1 MGQYYRLSVLNSPK
15 KTSSNVD
22 KVIATMSP
30 YDYFNGAKLME
41 FSYIGNAYVG
51 AFETLINKENGKYA
65 GLPVVCA
72 GDYADNE
79 PYTWKKKYVNIYEL
93 SEQSKNK
100 LKTIKPNSY
109 RYIINETKGLFF
121 DTDKVRGD
129 GSKYNLRIN
138 PLPLLISEGNGR
150 GGGDYHGNGMEYV
163 GAWARNVV
171 VTSDN
176 RPDEKEYKEFFVDFF
191 EER

>member
-65 GLPVVCA
+65 GF
-72 GDYADNE
+72 
-79 PYTWKKKYVNIYEL
+79 
-93 SEQSKNK
+93 SS
-100 LKTIKPNSY
+100 
-109 RYIINETKGLFF
+109 
-121 DTDKVRGD
+121 
-129 GSKYNLRIN
+129 
-138 PLPLLISEGNGR
+138 
-150 GGGDYHGNGMEYV
+150 GMC
-163 GAWARNVV
+163 W
-171 VTSDN
+171 
-176 RPDEKEYKEFFVDFF
+176 
-191 EER
+191 

>member
-1 MGQYYRLSVLNSPK
+1 MGQYYCLSVLNSPK

-22 KVIATMSP
+22 KVIATICP

-121 DTDKVRGD
+121 DTENVRGD
-129 GSKYNLRIN
+129 GSKYNYRIN

-191 EER
+191 EE

>member
-22 KVIATMSP
+22 KVIATICP

-65 GLPVVCA
+65 GFPVVCA

-79 PYTWKKKYVNIYEL
+79 PYTWKKEYVNVYEL

-100 LKTIKPNSY
+100 AKFL
-109 RYIINETKGLFF
+109 
-121 DTDKVRGD
+121 
-129 GSKYNLRIN
+129 
-138 PLPLLISEGNGR
+138 
-150 GGGDYHGNGMEYV
+150 
-163 GAWARNVV
+163 
-171 VTSDN
+171 
-176 RPDEKEYKEFFVDFF
+176 
-191 EER
+191 